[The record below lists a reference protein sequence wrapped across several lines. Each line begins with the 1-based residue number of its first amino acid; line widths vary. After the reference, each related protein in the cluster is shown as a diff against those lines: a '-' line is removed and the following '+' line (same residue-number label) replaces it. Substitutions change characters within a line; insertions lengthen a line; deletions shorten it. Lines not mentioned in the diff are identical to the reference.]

1 MADCRIEAERRYT
14 LANGRV
20 VTVILRDS
28 IVPEDP
34 YLNLARAKMLSIRT
48 GEAFDA
54 NRISR
59 QIKDYLIKTNVSI

>member
-1 MADCRIEAERRYT
+1 MSACRVEGERRYT

-20 VTVILRDS
+20 VTVILRNS

-34 YLNLARAKMLSIRT
+34 YLNLARAKMLSVRT

-54 NRISR
+54 NRISKT
-59 QIKDYLIKTNVSI
+59 IKDYLIKTNVSI